1 VKLKKLEYFDRQTRA
16 TKRTS
21 FQALVLEVRS
31 SGLVVQLPEF
41 VVQGMVK
48 LSGLEG
54 DLFVFNAQR
63 LELRGQRSG
72 VVLRAGVTLPVE
84 VATVDLARHQV
95 DFRVTKH
102 ALAKLASAPHPHA

>member
-1 VKLKKLEYFDRQTRA
+1 M
-16 TKRTS
+16 
-21 FQALVLEVRS
+21 LEVRA

-41 VVQGMVK
+41 LVQGMVK

-72 VVLRAGVTLPVE
+72 VVLRAGLTLPVE

-102 ALAKLASAPHPHA
+102 GLAKLGPVPLPHH